1 MYGYIYK
8 TTCLVNNKLYIGQ
21 HKAKKFSLT
30 YKGSGSLIRE
40 AFNKYGKDNFKV
52 ELIEFCETAEIADN
66 KEKYW
71 IKHFNT
77 TNLNIGYNILVGGQK
92 GSFKGQHHSN
102 EAKLKMHN
110 AKIGKKLS
118 PEHIEKIRQGKLG
131 SKYPEESNKKRA
143 QTLKDKYA
151 KEGRVSPHKG
161 HKMSE
166 ESKKLISEYHK
177 GKKLSE
183 ETRHKMSTTRQGMK
197 YNKQK

>member
-118 PEHIEKIRQGKLG
+118 PEHLQALWSIYQKQNKPEKAAEKILCQFGFSYVGDR
-131 SKYPEESNKKRA
+131 NF
-143 QTLKDKYA
+143 
-151 KEGRVSPHKG
+151 RVTFKNG
-161 HKMSE
+161 
-166 ESKKLISEYHK
+166 
-177 GKKLSE
+177 
-183 ETRHKMSTTRQGMK
+183 
-197 YNKQK
+197 